1 MRDPAMILRAQ
12 LRTEKGTAI
21 LEPQRQY
28 LFAVLPDANK
38 IEIKH
43 AIEQRFKVKV
53 SAVNTMVV
61 RGKWRR
67 LRAQAGLRPDW
78 KKAIV
83 TLAAGHKI
91 ETT

>member
-1 MRDPAMILRAQ
+1 MRDASAILRAQ
-12 LRTEKGTAI
+12 LRTEKGTAL

-28 LFAVLPDANK
+28 LFAVVTDANK

-53 SAVNTMVV
+53 SAVNTLVMH
-61 RGKWRR
+61 GKWRR
-67 LRAQAGLRPDW
+67 LRAQEGQRPDW

-83 TLAAGHKI
+83 TLAEGQKI

>member
-1 MRDPAMILRAQ
+1 MRDPQAILRVQ

-28 LFAVLPDANK
+28 LFVVAKDANK

-43 AIEQRFKVKV
+43 AVESRFKVKV
-53 SAVNTMVV
+53 QAVNTAVFQ
-61 RGKWRR
+61 GKWRR

-78 KKAIV
+78 KKAVV
-83 TLAAGHKI
+83 TLKEGHKI
-91 ETT
+91 EAT

>member
-1 MRDPAMILRAQ
+1 MRDPAAILRAQ
-12 LRTEKGTAI
+12 LRTEKGTAL

-28 LFAVLPDANK
+28 LFAVTSDANK

-43 AIEQRFKVKV
+43 AVESRFKVKV

-61 RGKWRR
+61 HGKWRR
-67 LRAQAGLRPDW
+67 LRAQAGQRPDW

-83 TLAAGHKI
+83 TLAEGQKI

>member
-1 MRDPAMILRAQ
+1 MREASAILRAQ
-12 LRTEKGTAI
+12 LRTEKSTAI

-28 LFAVLPDANK
+28 LFAVTPDANK

-61 RGKWRR
+61 HGKWRR
-67 LRAQAGLRPDW
+67 LRAQAGQRPDW

-83 TLAAGHKI
+83 TLAEGQKI

>member
-1 MRDPAMILRAQ
+1 MRDPSAILRAQ
-12 LRTEKGTAI
+12 LRTEKSTAI

-28 LFAVLPDANK
+28 LFAVTPDANK
-38 IEIKH
+38 IKIKH

-61 RGKWRR
+61 HGKWRR
-67 LRAQAGLRPDW
+67 LRAQAGQRPDW

-83 TLAAGHKI
+83 TLAEGHKI